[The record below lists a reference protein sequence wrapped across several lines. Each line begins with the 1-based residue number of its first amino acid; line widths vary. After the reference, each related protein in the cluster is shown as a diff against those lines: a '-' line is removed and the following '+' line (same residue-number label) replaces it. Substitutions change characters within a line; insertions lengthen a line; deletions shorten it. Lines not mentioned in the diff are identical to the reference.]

1 LREHDTGSEGW
12 GVETTPEG
20 HAAQDESWVRDYV
33 LLTLRIGK
41 AVEART
47 GDGWM
52 LDYYGPPEWKALVD
66 AEEPGTGVALAE
78 ATLAAEETLPR
89 QGFSASRRR
98 YLGKHL
104 RALGTVARMLS
115 GERLSLREQASCCF
129 DLDVG
134 WVPEEEFED
143 AGALYDRALPG
154 QGDVRERLHEWKR
167 RHELP
172 GRKVYLL
179 PALFE
184 RAILEARRRTDA
196 LIRLP
201 AGEEVTFGAL
211 AGQPF
216 LALAEYLGRLRSRV
230 LVNTDRPFNVA
241 DLLYVACHEGYPGHL
256 AEIVLKEK
264 RLVREKG
271 YVEEQ
276 VSFLPT
282 PRFVI
287 SEGLALWARE
297 VAFPGGEQQS
307 WLEKHAYPE
316 AGVEQQGDLHS
327 IHAAKDLL
335 WGVQCNAALML
346 DEERPEEEVV
356 GYLARWAHL
365 GEEEARRTLAFLR
378 RPFAEAYVFCYHYG
392 RKVLEP
398 GMLGPDRDAFV
409 GRLLTEQ
416 VCPSDL

>member
-1 LREHDTGSEGW
+1 MNGQEAKSE
-12 GVETTPEG
+12 VRRVRTTLG
-20 HAAQDESWVRDYV
+20 HAAGDESWARDYV
-33 LLTLRIGK
+33 LLTLRVGK

-66 AEEPGTGVALAE
+66 AEEPGNGGALLETA
-78 ATLAAEETLPR
+78 LAAEETLLN
-89 QGFSASRRR
+89 QGFGAHRRR

-104 RALGTVARMLS
+104 RALRTVARRLA
-115 GERLSLREQASCCF
+115 GERLSLEEQAAGCF
-129 DLDVG
+129 DLEVG
-134 WVPEEEFED
+134 WVPEETFEG
-143 AGALYDRALPG
+143 ARALYERALPG
-154 QGDVRERLHEWKR
+154 RGDVGERLRVWKK

-172 GRKVYLL
+172 RRKGRLL

-196 LIRLP
+196 IFGLP
-201 AGEEVTFGAL
+201 EGEEVTFGAL
-211 AGQPF
+211 KGQPF
-216 LALAEYLGRLRSRV
+216 LALAEYRGGLRSRV
-230 LVNTDRPFNVA
+230 LVNTDSPFNVA

-264 RLVREKG
+264 RLAREKS
-271 YVEEQ
+271 YVEEL
-276 VSFLPT
+276 VSFLPM
-282 PRFVI
+282 PRFVV

-307 WLEKHAYPE
+307 WLEEHAYPE
-316 AGVEQQGDLHS
+316 TGVVPYGDVGG

-346 DEERPEEEVV
+346 GEGRSEEEVV
-356 GYLARWAHL
+356 RYIARWTFL
-365 GEEEARRTLAFLR
+365 DEGKARRTLLSLR
-378 RPFAEAYVFCYHYG
+378 RPFAEAYVFCYHHG
-392 RKVLEP
+392 RKFLEP
-398 GMLGPDRDAFV
+398 GMRGPERNAFA

-416 VCPSDL
+416 ICPSDL